1 MINAGLFPE
10 LTSLHVRQQALT
22 YQTDLNIAIIE
33 KMNFLEV
40 LAHGHTCRAMEAN
53 ALQS

>member
-1 MINAGLFPE
+1 MKQE
-10 LTSLHVRQQALT
+10 VLT
-22 YQTDLNIAIIE
+22 YQTDLNIMIIG

-53 ALQS
+53 ALQSQ